1 MVIAQIQDVK
11 DKTLIKCNAIHSVGS
26 LGRDAGGPSRTV
38 PALCRSIQME
48 NQACSVRILAGSDSR
63 FGANLVFDD
72 LVVSNIAEAS
82 SIDVWARELNF
93 ALSELDVKNRI
104 LHDHGQWL
112 PCNRA
117 SARVQREKKVPRVVT
132 PRGMLSPWAMQHK
145 RWKKKIAW
153 HLFAKRDINQ
163 ASMVHATSDLEANE
177 LRQLGVTAPIVVIP
191 NGVESR
197 PRPSDDRSKS
207 KTVLFMSRIHEK
219 KGVAELVTAWR
230 RINDP
235 EWKLVIAGPDESNMI
250 AGLNLSESD
259 RIEFV
264 GEVSGADKWRLLE
277 SASVFV
283 LPTHSEN
290 FGLVIAEA
298 LMAGT
303 PVITTHGAPWQILE
317 EHHAGWWI
325 PMSIDSVEQTLRNA
339 IHTPLP
345 QLAGMGL
352 RGHNLVVERFG
363 WPQIG
368 QQMLEVYRSLLRA

>member
-1 MVIAQIQDVK
+1 MKIQ
-11 DKTLIKCNAIHSVGS
+11 AIHTVGS

-38 PALCRSIQME
+38 PALCQAIQAASSDCAV
-48 NQACSVRILAGSDSR
+48 QILAGSDSR
-63 FGANLVFDD
+63 FGANLDFQD
-72 LVVSNIAEAS
+72 LHVSQIANSS
-82 SIDVWARELNF
+82 SIDAWNQQLIQSLNRM
-93 ALSELDVKNRI
+93 LDSDRI

-117 SARVQREKKVPRVVT
+117 SAIVQREKKIPRVVT

-145 RWKKKIAW
+145 RWKKKFAW

-163 ASMVHATSDLEANE
+163 ASVVHATSDLEANE
-177 LRQLGVTAPIVVIP
+177 LRQLGVTAPIAVIP

-197 PRPSDDRSKS
+197 PRPSNDRLKRE
-207 KTVLFMSRIHEK
+207 TVLFMSRIHEK
-219 KGVAELVTAWR
+219 KGVAELVAAWR
-230 RINDP
+230 RINDR
-235 EWKLVIAGPDESNMI
+235 EWMLVIAGPDESNMI
-250 AGLNLSESD
+250 AGLNLTASD

-298 LMAGT
+298 LMAGS

-325 PMSIDSVEQTLRNA
+325 PMSVNSVEQTLRKA
-339 IHTPLP
+339 INTPLT
-345 QLAGMGL
+345 QLAEMGL
-352 RGHNLVVERFG
+352 RGHDLVAERFG

-368 QQMLEVYRSLLRA
+368 QQMLEVYQKLLRA

>member
-1 MVIAQIQDVK
+1 MVSNQPILDLKILTGANAQFGPNLEVDDLDVQ
-11 DKTLIKCNAIHSVGS
+11 
-26 LGRDAGGPSRTV
+26 TV
-38 PALCRSIQME
+38 VQTRATEAWQSKLME
-48 NQACSVRILAGSDSR
+48 YCIVNSDRRIL
-63 FGANLVFDD
+63 
-72 LVVSNIAEAS
+72 
-82 SIDVWARELNF
+82 
-93 ALSELDVKNRI
+93 

-117 SARVQREKKVPRVVT
+117 SARVQREKKVARVVT

-153 HLFAKRDINQ
+153 HLFAKRDISQ

-197 PRPSDDRSKS
+197 PRPNCDRSKS

-219 KGVAELVTAWR
+219 KGVAELVAAWR
-230 RINDP
+230 RINDR
-235 EWKLVIAGPDESNMI
+235 EWMLTIAGPDESNMI
-250 AGLNLSESD
+250 ADLNLSASD

-264 GEVSGADKWRLLE
+264 GEVSGADKWQLLE

-325 PMSIDSVEQTLRNA
+325 PMSVNSVEQTLRTA
-339 IHTPLP
+339 INTPLP
-345 QLAGMGL
+345 QLAEMGL
-352 RGHNLVVERFG
+352 RGHDLVVERFG

>member
-1 MVIAQIQDVK
+1 VK
-11 DKTLIKCNAIHSVGS
+11 IKAIHTVGS

-38 PALCRSIQME
+38 PALCQAIQAASSDCAV
-48 NQACSVRILAGSDSR
+48 QILAGSDSR
-63 FGANLVFDD
+63 FGANLVFEN
-72 LVVSNIAEAS
+72 LHVSQVANSS
-82 SIDVWARELNF
+82 SIEAWNQQLIQLLNGMQD
-93 ALSELDVKNRI
+93 SDRI

-117 SARVQREKKVPRVVT
+117 SARVQRGKKVPRIVT

-163 ASMVHATSDLEANE
+163 ASVVHATSDLEANE

-197 PRPSDDRSKS
+197 SRPRPSDDRPKS

-230 RINDP
+230 RINDS

-290 FGLVIAEA
+290 FGVVIAES

-317 EHHAGWWI
+317 EHQAGWWI
-325 PMSIDSVEQTLRNA
+325 PMSVNSVEQTLRNA
-339 IHTPLP
+339 IHTPMT
-345 QLAGMGL
+345 QLAEMGL
-352 RGHNLVVERFG
+352 RGHDLVVERFG

-368 QQMLEVYRSLLRA
+368 QQMLEVYRSLL

>member
-1 MVIAQIQDVK
+1 MVYKQPDLAVK
-11 DKTLIKCNAIHSVGS
+11 
-26 LGRDAGGPSRTV
+26 
-38 PALCRSIQME
+38 
-48 NQACSVRILAGSDSR
+48 ILAGVTAQ
-63 FGANLVFDD
+63 FGPNLTFND
-72 LVVSNIAEAS
+72 
-82 SIDVWARELNF
+82 
-93 ALSELDVKNRI
+93 LDVEAVEQSQSARAWQSKLFNFYCSNSGKGFI

-117 SARVQREKKVPRVVT
+117 SARVQRKTKAPRVVT

-163 ASMVHATSDLEANE
+163 ASIVHATSDLEANE

-197 PRPSDDRSKS
+197 PRPSDDRPKS

-235 EWKLVIAGPDESNMI
+235 QWKLIIAGPDESNMI
-250 AGLNLSESD
+250 AGLNLSASD

-290 FGLVIAEA
+290 FGLVIAES

-303 PVITTHGAPWQILE
+303 PVITTHGAPWQVLE

-325 PMSIDSVEQTLRNA
+325 PMSVDSVVLTLRNA
-339 IHTPLP
+339 MAMPMSE
-345 QLAGMGL
+345 LADMGL
-352 RGHNLVVERFG
+352 RGHDLVVERFG
-363 WPQIG
+363 WQQIG